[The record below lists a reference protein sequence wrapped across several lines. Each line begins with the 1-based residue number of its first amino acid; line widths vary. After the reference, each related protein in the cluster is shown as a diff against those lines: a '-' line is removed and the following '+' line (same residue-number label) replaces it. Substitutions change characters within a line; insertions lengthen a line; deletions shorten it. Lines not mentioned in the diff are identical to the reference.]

1 MRLSSVP
8 VERVVAAAILL
19 AYAVL
24 ATLYALL
31 TPAWQVPDEPAHYNY
46 IRQVAAEGCCP
57 ALTADDWDAGYLAT
71 LTGSGFAPQHLE
83 KLDSVQYED
92 HQPPLYYLLAA
103 PVYRLTGG
111 SLTALRLFSAL
122 IGAGVVLCVYG
133 VARAA
138 GAEPPI
144 RLGAMAFAAFLPQHV
159 AILAGVNN
167 DGLAG
172 LIAGAGTLL
181 AVLQAT
187 GRLPERRG
195 ALLLGVM
202 LGLGF
207 LTKASTLLLGPLAAL
222 AITLRWRREADRRL
236 TGLLGAWALLLLP
249 ALLLGA
255 LWWGRNLALYGW
267 PDVMGL
273 GRHDAVV
280 VDQPRTADWIAARG
294 FGGWLAEGVRV
305 TFQSFWGQFGWMG
318 VPMPGWVYAALL
330 AFTVLSAAGL
340 IPLAMRAW
348 RDARARWG
356 TLTPAARD
364 ALVLL
369 AALLALGIAQ
379 FVYYNLTF
387 VQFQGR
393 YLYPA
398 LSALALAFAGGWA
411 GWVSLLPNRRA
422 QMLRWLPAAIMWGL
436 AGLAALALWRFI
448 LPSLPVW

>member
-1 MRLSSVP
+1 MRFSAVT
-8 VERVVAAAILL
+8 VERAAAAVILL
-19 AYAVL
+19 VYAVL
-24 ATLYALL
+24 AALYALL

-57 ALTADDWDAGYLAT
+57 ALTADDWDADYLAT

-83 KLDSVQYED
+83 KLASVQYED

-111 SLTALRLFSAL
+111 SLAALRLFSAL

-133 VARAA
+133 VARAT
-138 GAEPPI
+138 GAEPPV

-172 LIAGAGTLL
+172 LIVGAGTLL
-181 AVLQAT
+181 AVLQAS
-187 GRLPERRG
+187 GRLPGRRG
-195 ALLLGVM
+195 VLLLGGMV
-202 LGLGF
+202 GLGF

-222 AITLRWRREADRRL
+222 AIYLRWRRGADRRL
-236 TGLLGAWALLLLP
+236 VGLLAAWAWFLLP

-255 LWWGRNLALYGW
+255 LWWGRNVALYGW

-280 VDQPRTADWIAARG
+280 VGQPRTADWIAARG
-294 FGGWLAEGVRV
+294 PWGWLAEGVRV

-318 VPMPGWVYAALL
+318 VPMPGWVYAVLL

-340 IPLAMRAW
+340 IPLAIQ
-348 RDARARWG
+348 ARRGA
-356 TLTPAARD
+356 LTPAARD

-379 FVYYNLTF
+379 FIYYNLTF

-411 GWVSLLPNRRA
+411 GWTSLLPDRWAGR
-422 QMLRWLPAAIMWGL
+422 LRWLPAAMMWGL

-448 LPSLPVW
+448 LPSLPGW